1 MEELIIRVGT
11 FFILIGFYLLVLFIA
26 SDFAKMTDF
35 DYLFLAVLAMGIGWV
50 LQRRRPPP
58 PPAGR
63 FSSLRKLR
71 EKLSKK
77 QSKK

>member
-26 SDFAKMTDF
+26 SDFAQMTDF
-35 DYLFLAVLAMGIGWV
+35 DYLFLAVLAIGIGWV
-50 LQRRRPPP
+50 LQRRRQPPP
-58 PPAGR
+58 PSGR

-71 EKLSKK
+71 ENLSKK